1 MDELLLVKGFTAMF
15 EQVWHTNKVNN
26 NLFII
31 RYPNKQNLLELKEF
45 EDFNLLGTRC
55 RVF

>member
-1 MDELLLVKGFTAMF
+1 MGEQLPVKDFTAMF

-31 RYPNKQNLLELKEF
+31 WYPNKEKLLELKEF
-45 EDFNLLGTRC
+45 EDFNLLVTRC

>member
-1 MDELLLVKGFTAMF
+1 MGEQLPVKDFTAMF
-15 EQVWHTNKVNN
+15 EQVWHTNKVNK

-31 RYPNKQNLLELKEF
+31 WYPNKEKLLELKEF
-45 EDFNLLGTRC
+45 EDFNLLVTRC